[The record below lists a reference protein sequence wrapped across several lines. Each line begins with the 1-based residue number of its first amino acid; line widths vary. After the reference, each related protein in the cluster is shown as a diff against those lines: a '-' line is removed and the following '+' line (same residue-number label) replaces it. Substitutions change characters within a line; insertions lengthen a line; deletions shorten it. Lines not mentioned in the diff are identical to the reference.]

1 MAEPRGPELGDD
13 PSLEGS
19 PAPLDPPFPL
29 GPAAPSLPGQP
40 PWRFMPFWQQWP
52 VAAAA
57 EPPAAELP
65 AVEPPAVALTTV
77 GTVSDPAGA
86 AEAHKDKPAR
96 FLTVAQATAVLLDL
110 KSQGALK
117 WSGPM
122 KIIKLD
128 SMPWGGV
135 ANTFKVRRP
144 TPEGQPPA
152 AWTSFDYVRGE
163 ECDPR
168 MAVLLYRLATYLF
181 VEQGATGMEVGILR
195 ESTRAELSCHN
206 QGRAV
211 DVFRVK
217 WGGETLD
224 VLECWGLLPFRV
236 NGEPVR
242 QWNRATQA
250 FDKGELILG
259 KAALETFI
267 RSGTADRI
275 RQERLNPDIVV
286 DAAIL
291 RSVLNE
297 PDPGPPEGWSEHTR
311 AKADALQVKLRRAA
325 TVFLGMFDFFVR
337 EATIS
342 EGASSFSEE
351 PMTVVGNKA
360 ISRVN
365 SGNLCIPD
373 GTAWGGH
380 QNHFHVQIGPTG
392 WAQVENS
399 KTAQT
404 HGEVDPDIRDYLYKR
419 ITNKILGLLSAA
431 HTEHETARTKAK
443 AAFETKKTRGRLPA
457 DAVWEEQPG
466 TKDLDRAV
474 EIAAGYKDQALL
486 RRIETYDRNKGLAEL
501 GTPDDFQTLRGRVL
515 KRWYQGVSSASASWR
530 GAEWLKKLVVDAS
543 LSVADARAVLV
554 KQIHADLDK
563 WRMEKSG
570 ETSIPPG

>member
-13 PSLEGS
+13 PSTEGS
-19 PAPLDPPFPL
+19 PAPLAPPFPA

-40 PWRFMPFWQQWP
+40 PWMFMPFWQQWP
-52 VAAAA
+52 QPA
-57 EPPAAELP
+57 PPQP
-65 AVEPPAVALTTV
+65 VALTTA

-86 AEAHKDKPAR
+86 AETYKDVPAR
-96 FLTVAQATAVLLDL
+96 ALTIAEATAVLLDL

-135 ANTFKVRRP
+135 ANTFKVRKP
-144 TPEGQPPA
+144 AHDGQPPS

-181 VEQGATGMEVGILR
+181 VEQGASGMDVGILR

-236 NGEPVR
+236 DGEPVR
-242 QWNRATQA
+242 QWNRATRA

-259 KAALETFI
+259 KGPLQAFI
-267 RSGTADRI
+267 ESGTADRI
-275 RQERLNPDIVV
+275 RQERLDPEIVV
-286 DAAIL
+286 DGAIL
-291 RSVLNE
+291 RSVLGE

-311 AKADALQVKLRRAA
+311 AKADALQIKLRRAA

-342 EGASSFSEE
+342 EGASSFSKE
-351 PMTVVGNKA
+351 PMTVLGNKA

-392 WAQVENS
+392 WAQLGDS
-399 KTAQT
+399 KTAQA
-404 HGEVDPDIRDYLYKR
+404 HGDVDPAIREYLYKR
-419 ITNKILGLLSAA
+419 ITTKILGLLSATHA
-431 HTEHETARTKAK
+431 EHETRRTTART
-443 AAFETKKTRGRLPA
+443 AFEKKKTRGKVPA
-457 DAVWEEQPG
+457 DAVWEEQPEA
-466 TKDLDRAV
+466 KDIERAIA
-474 EIAAGYKDQALL
+474 IAAGYKDQALL
-486 RRIETYDRNKGLAEL
+486 RRIETYDRNKGLAEIT
-501 GTPDDFQTLRGRVL
+501 TPDDFQTLRGRVL
-515 KRWYQGVSSASASWR
+515 KRWYQGVSSAGKSWR
-530 GAEWLKKLVVDAS
+530 NTDWTMKLAADAS